1 MDAGTLWP
9 NNACSRN
16 LTWRHTSNDA
26 ANNIRT
32 VLFVKALFVT
42 ECSLNAEMQTIG
54 WLNQGIFS
62 TEGFL
67 EEYNYQKERRISL

>member
-1 MDAGTLWP
+1 MNAGTLWP
-9 NNACSRN
+9 NNACSR
-16 LTWRHTSNDA
+16 TWRHTSNDA
-26 ANNIRT
+26 ANNMHT

-67 EEYNYQKERRISL
+67 